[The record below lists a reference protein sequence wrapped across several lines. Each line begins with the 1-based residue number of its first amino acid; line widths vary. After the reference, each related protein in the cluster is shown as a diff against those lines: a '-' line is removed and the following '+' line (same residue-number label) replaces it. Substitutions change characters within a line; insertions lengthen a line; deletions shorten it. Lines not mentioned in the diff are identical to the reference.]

1 MAMSLGRR
9 TASGILFTPSGL
21 SFTFTEKSSTG
32 ERSHD
37 RRRRRRR
44 LTDTNSSCKTCK
56 QATRNPEEEST
67 AARCPRANVGDC
79 TPRKPKTQSHTA
91 SERTPLGAARRKLPK
106 NALQNSEPPAIDV
119 PWEDDDVVD
128 ETENRWYIYDPY
140 RDMRMDIDD
149 MSYEELLDLGE
160 RIGTVSTAEE
170 FVEGDE
176 LGEVACGHVYHA
188 TCIEQWLKSK
198 NWCPLCK
205 GSASPSSA

>member
-44 LTDTNSSCKTCK
+44 LADTNSSCKTCK
-56 QATRNPEEEST
+56 QVTRNPEEEST

-106 NALQNSEPPAIDV
+106 EALQNSEPPAIDV

-149 MSYEELLDLGE
+149 MSYEE
-160 RIGTVSTAEE
+160 E